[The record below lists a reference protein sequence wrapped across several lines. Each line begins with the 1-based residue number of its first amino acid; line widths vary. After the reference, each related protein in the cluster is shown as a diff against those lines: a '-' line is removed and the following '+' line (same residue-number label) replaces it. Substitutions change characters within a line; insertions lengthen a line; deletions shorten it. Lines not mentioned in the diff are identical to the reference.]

1 MDYSMISVDDHID
14 LPFLPKD
21 LWTARLAAPL
31 AARAPRVVED
41 DNGNSIW
48 VCDGETIGFWAGS
61 KREGAPRPF
70 KGALERGGVAEPG
83 VLRPTIP
90 ELRLADMDRDGVE
103 TSVMYGPVT
112 SIEVKDPQLRQA
124 TYRTYNDWLIEFCQ
138 NDPKRLLGV
147 AMLPVEDPAGAAE
160 EVLRLAKV
168 GGIKQ
173 VSVHIAKATTPIYD
187 PAWQPFWSAVE
198 ETGIIPAFH
207 LFISTEI
214 LQNLG
219 KSPAA
224 MFDISKDF
232 VKQFLDP
239 FVGLF
244 AWGVLERH
252 PKVKLV
258 LAESG
263 LGWLPWVVQEMDHRY
278 GALLEKKAFWDER
291 GGIGLSMKP
300 SEVFKRQVYVTF
312 QDDKVGL
319 DLLDYF
325 GPDNVLWASDY
336 PHPDSTWPFSREA
349 IERQMSDLPEAVRRK
364 ILRENAQKL
373 YNL

>member
-1 MDYSMISVDDHID
+1 MDYAMISVDDHID

-21 LWTARLAAPL
+21 LWTERLAKPL
-31 AARAPRVVED
+31 AECAPRVVED
-41 DNGNSIW
+41 DSGNLVW
-48 VCDGETIGFWAGS
+48 VCDGQTLSFWAGS
-61 KREGAPRPF
+61 TREGAPRPF
-70 KGALERGGVAEPG
+70 RGALERGGVAEPG

-112 SIEVKDPQLRQA
+112 AIEIESPDLRLA
-124 TYRTYNDWLIEFCQ
+124 TYRAYNDWLIDFCR

-160 EVLRLAKV
+160 EVQRLAKV

-187 PAWQPFWSAVE
+187 QAWEPFWSAVE

-207 LFISTEI
+207 LFISNEI
-214 LQNLG
+214 LKNLG
-219 KSPAA
+219 KHPAA
-224 MFDISKDF
+224 MFDITKDF

-263 LGWLPWVVQEMDHRY
+263 LGWLPWVVQEMDRRY
-278 GALLEKKAFWDER
+278 AALQEKKAFWDER

-319 DLLDYF
+319 DLLDHF
-325 GPDNVLWASDY
+325 GPNHVLWASDY

-349 IERQMSDLPEAVRRK
+349 IERQMGDLPEDVRRQ
-364 ILRENAQKL
+364 ILRGNAQTL
-373 YNL
+373 YGL